1 MRSPKNQNT
10 LPDIPV
16 TGLLMLL
23 GLGLVLMLLLFGWS
37 LGLGW
42 LISRLLSFTLFEGT
56 LLSLLI
62 TLAVT
67 TILGRVILSSPS
79 SEPPWL
85 DEVWDDE
92 DEDEDYTIPPS
103 RFWKR
108 DNERTAEKFTHYV
121 FANEIYTQA
130 SDSPQARGFMGE
142 QQLQELSIRLGE
154 LALQVLKKKRKN
166 ARELSITPGQLQQQ
180 MKQMNLQP
188 YDSEILALAAK
199 VVNELLDEDDDDEGL
214 LTDIIRQKLWLK
226 QI

>member
-1 MRSPKNQNT
+1 
-10 LPDIPV
+10 
-16 TGLLMLL
+16 MLTA
-23 GLGLVLMLLLFGWS
+23 LGLVLMLLLLGWS

-42 LISRLLSFTLFEGT
+42 LMSRLLSFTLFEGT

-62 TLAVT
+62 TLA
-67 TILGRVILSSPS
+67 TITVLGRIILSDPI

-103 RFWKR
+103 RFWKQ

-121 FANEIYTQA
+121 LANEIYAQA
-130 SDSPQARGFMGE
+130 SNTPQARGLMGE

-166 ARELSITPGQLQQQ
+166 ARDLSITIGQLQQQ
-180 MKQMNLQP
+180 MEQMNLQP
-188 YDSEILALAAK
+188 YDPEILALAAK
-199 VVNELLDEDDDDEGL
+199 VVNELLAEDDDDEGL
-214 LTDIIRQKLWLK
+214 LTDIIRQKRWLH
-226 QI
+226 QM